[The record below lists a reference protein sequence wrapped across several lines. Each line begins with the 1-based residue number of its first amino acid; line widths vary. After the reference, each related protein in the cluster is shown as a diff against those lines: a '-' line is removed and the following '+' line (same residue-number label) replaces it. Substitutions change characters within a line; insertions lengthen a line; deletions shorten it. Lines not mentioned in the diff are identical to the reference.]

1 MTSREGDFKQTV
13 SPNAK
18 EMRQKPVRDVVKL
31 QGASPQLAYLNGRCK
46 IVSVIYIYKR
56 MTIIAQQSASRLFCP
71 SVSEEQLKRGET
83 FMQ

>member
-18 EMRQKPVRDVVKL
+18 EMRQKPVRDMVKL

-46 IVSVIYIYKR
+46 IVSVIYTYTK
-56 MTIIAQQSASRLFCP
+56 
-71 SVSEEQLKRGET
+71 G
-83 FMQ
+83 